1 MYWHDQNAEL
11 IIFEPP
17 QSSTIM
23 TKIKDIIQYLET
35 FAPPSYQEDY
45 DNSGLII
52 GNQLNDLTAAIIAL
66 DCTEEV
72 VDEAIKKKCNLII
85 AHHPIIFRGLKK
97 LTGKSYIERT
107 AIKAIKHDIAI
118 YAIHT
123 NLDHVAKGV
132 NKQIADKLGLVQP
145 KILRPKT
152 NTLQQLTT
160 YIPIE
165 NTQEVLAKLHEAGAG
180 MIGNYQNCSFRTA
193 GTGTFLP
200 SENAKPTIGAVGKIE
215 EVNENRVEVIFPA
228 YLKSKILQTLFE
240 AHPYEEVAFYL
251 HDLANQNNEVG
262 SGMIG
267 DLPKPMESEQFIHH
281 LKKIMNVKVVRHTAL
296 VKNKI
301 SKVALCG
308 GSGSFLLS
316 DAIAQGADMFISGD
330 FKYHEFFDADG
341 RIIIADIG
349 HYESEQFTKE
359 LIYNNIS
366 EKFANIAL
374 HFTGVNTNP
383 IFYA

>member
-1 MYWHDQNAEL
+1 
-11 IIFEPP
+11 
-17 QSSTIM
+17 M

-52 GNQLNDLTAAIIAL
+52 GNQQNDLSAAMIAL

-72 VDEAIKKKCNLII
+72 VNDAIQKNCNLII

-107 AIKAIKHDIAI
+107 VIKAIKNDIAI

-132 NKQIADKLGLVQP
+132 NKEIADRLGLIQT
-145 KILRPKT
+145 KILRSRLD
-152 NTLQQLTT
+152 TLQQLTT

-165 NTQEVLAKLHEAGAG
+165 NTKDVLAKLHEAGAG
-180 MIGNYQNCSFRTA
+180 MIGNYQNCSFRTE

-200 SENAKPTIGAVGKIE
+200 SINANPTIGKKGIPE
-215 EVNENRVEVIFPA
+215 EVKENRVEVIFPA
-228 YLKSKILQTLFE
+228 YLKSKILKALFE
-240 AHPYEEVAFYL
+240 AHPYEEVAYYL
-251 HDLANQNNEVG
+251 HDLINQNNEVG

-267 DLPKPMESEQFIHH
+267 YLPKPMESEQFISH
-281 LKKIMNVKVVRHTAL
+281 LKKILNTKVVRHTAL
-296 VKNKI
+296 IKDKI

-308 GSGSFLLS
+308 GSGSFLLG
-316 DAIAQGADMFISGD
+316 DAIAQNADIFISGD

-341 RIIIADIG
+341 KIIIADVG
-349 HYESEQFTKE
+349 HYESEQYTKE